1 MTSVYDDSSLSLNQ
15 VIKLLVLYYIIIL
28 DKKL

>member
-1 MTSVYDDSSLSLNQ
+1 MTFAFDDNSLSLNQ
-15 VIKLLVLYYIIIL
+15 VIKLLVLYYILFL

>member
-1 MTSVYDDSSLSLNQ
+1 MTSAYEDSSLSLNQ